1 MFCLTNCLTTCR
13 HSQRLSP
20 TVGESIARGSGVS
33 ARAHER
39 LIGLTRKRSPVQ
51 TQYRPPHRE
60 ASRTCQ
66 IGRRGLSHLRLK
78 RRPDQRGTDVIR
90 TAARP
95 GRPCGVRRPRVERGV
110 GPGVEHLVS
119 AHQVGIDDW
128 VRFEEDF
135 RRDRAVSATS
145 AGGLLWSPGRRRHR
159 SGSVIRSRDRT
170 AADGRRDRLVRPR
183 PLRPDRW

>member
-20 TVGESIARGSGVS
+20 TVGESIARGSGAS

-39 LIGLTRKRSPVQ
+39 LICLTRKRSPVQ

-60 ASRTCQ
+60 ASRTWSNRSEGPLASPAQ
-66 IGRRGLSHLRLK
+66 AAPGSARYGRH
-78 RRPDQRGTDVIR
+78 PDGGSTGASVRCAPTAGR
-90 TAARP
+90 T
-95 GRPCGVRRPRVERGV
+95 GRRPRRRAPRV
-110 GPGVEHLVS
+110 GY
-119 AHQVGIDDW
+119 QVGIDGW
-128 VRFEEDF
+128 VRFDEDF
-135 RRDRAVSATS
+135 RRDRAASATS

-159 SGSVIRSRDRT
+159 SGSAIRSRDRT